1 MSQHKWYIIHI
12 LSGSEKL
19 IKQTILEQS
28 AKKGLS
34 HMFGEVMI
42 PVVEMPEVKRGKQV
56 KSEKKIMPGYM
67 FVQMEL
73 NDDTWHLVQNVPK
86 VTGFL
91 GSGSKPRPVPESQ
104 VQAVFEQLETK
115 AKDVTA
121 AKLYD
126 VGERVM
132 VIDGPFESFTGVVEE
147 VDGEKGK
154 LKVSVSIF
162 GRATPIDLAFSQV
175 KKDVQ

>member
-1 MSQHKWYIIHI
+1 
-12 LSGSEKL
+12 
-19 IKQTILEQS
+19 
-28 AKKGLS
+28 
-34 HMFGEVMI
+34 MFGEVMI